1 MSRRASVPFDLVH
14 TDVVG
19 PVKITSIGGNS
30 YFLLFTDDCSRYS
43 WIYFMQRKSEVFQ
56 LFKQFKKMMET
67 QFSRS
72 VKALRTDSEGEF
84 TSHEFESFCKT
95 TGLFHQLTA
104 PRTPQQNGV
113 AERKNRTVTEM
124 ARTMMHA
131 KKLPQ
136 KYWAEAVS
144 TAVYLLN
151 PTPTRALDSQTPYE
165 ALTGSRPCVDHIKT
179 FGCLVYRYIDSQQ
192 RVKFDS
198 KSRAGVFLGYCDR
211 SKAYKVI
218 EPGSHRVHISKDL
231 HFFENKSW
239 DWLKLA
245 HSDASVCE
253 PAHDRDNFSTD
264 IDLLTGEDDT
274 APVRFCKLK
283 NIHSSCLFALTTA
296 DPIIYE
302 DAVKDPDWV
311 KAMNEEI

>member
-151 PTPTRALDSQTPYE
+151 RTPTRALDSQTPYE

-253 PAHDRDNFSTD
+253 PARDRDNFSTD

-283 NIHSSCLFALTTA
+283 NIHSSCSFALTTA